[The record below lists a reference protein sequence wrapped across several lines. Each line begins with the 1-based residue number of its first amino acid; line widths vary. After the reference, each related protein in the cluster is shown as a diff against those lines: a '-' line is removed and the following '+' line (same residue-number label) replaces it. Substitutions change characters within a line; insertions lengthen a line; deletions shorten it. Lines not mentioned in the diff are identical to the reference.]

1 MAPTNQAAKL
11 AKAGQPLQVMSAPYT
26 KPKANQIVVKN
37 AALAVNP
44 FDWIIQ
50 DRGRMVVSHAQYP
63 FTLGCDVAG
72 EVVEIGTNA
81 NQFAVGDR
89 VVGYAPGISKSV
101 SDQAQS
107 AFQRYTVLPEDTVSK
122 IPNGI
127 PYETA
132 VVLPLGFMT
141 AATSLF
147 HDEQLHLPL
156 PQPLKPKVN
165 GGTVIIWGGSTS
177 VGLNAV
183 QLAVA
188 AGYEVFTTCS
198 PRNFQLLGRMGA
210 SRVFDY
216 NSPTVIRDIVA
227 AMKGKTT
234 AGAVAIGVTAA
245 NALFDILDKC
255 EEGNKFI
262 AMASYPVPQ
271 KPPRF
276 FGTPYTILYLLSSL
290 ISYAIKSR
298 TRGIR
303 YKMVVIEPMLT
314 NGIGKAVWRFL
325 SEALENR
332 SFVPVPEPEV
342 VGNGLDQL
350 QHALEVQ
357 KNGVSAKKIVVTL

>member
-1 MAPTNQAAKL
+1 MAPTNKAAKL
-11 AKAGQPLQVMSAPYT
+11 AKAGQPLQVVSAPYT
-26 KPKANQIVVKN
+26 KPEANHIVVQN
-37 AALAVNP
+37 AALAVNL

-50 DRGRMVVSHAQYP
+50 DCGRMAVSHAQYP

-72 EVVEIGTNA
+72 EIVESGTNV

-107 AFQRYTVLPEDTVSK
+107 AFQLYTVLPEETVSK
-122 IPNGI
+122 IPNDI
-127 PYETA
+127 AYETA

-156 PQPLKPKVN
+156 PQPVKPKPN
-165 GGTVIIWGGSTS
+165 GETVIIWGGSTGM
-177 VGLNAV
+177 GLNAV

-188 AGYEVFTTCS
+188 AG
-198 PRNFQLLGRMGA
+198 MGA

-216 NSPTVIRDIVA
+216 NSPTVVHDIIA
-227 AMKGKTT
+227 GMKGTTT
-234 AGAVAIGVTAA
+234 AGAVAIGATAA
-245 NALFDILDKC
+245 NAFFDILDKC
-255 EEGNKFI
+255 EGGNKFI
-262 AMASYPVPQ
+262 SMASYPVPR
-271 KPPRF
+271 KPSSF
-276 FGTPYTILYLLSSL
+276 FGTPYTILYFLSSM

-298 TRGIR
+298 TRGIE
-303 YKMVVIEPMLT
+303 YKMVVIEPVLS
-314 NGIGKAVWRFL
+314 NGISRAVRNFL
-325 SEALENR
+325 SEAVENR
-332 SFVPVPEPEV
+332 SFVPAPEPEV
-342 VGNGLDQL
+342 VGNELDQL